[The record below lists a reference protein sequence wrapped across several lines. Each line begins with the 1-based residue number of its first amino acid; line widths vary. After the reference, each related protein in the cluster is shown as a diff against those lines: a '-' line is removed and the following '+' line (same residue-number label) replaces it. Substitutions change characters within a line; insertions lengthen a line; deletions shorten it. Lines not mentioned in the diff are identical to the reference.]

1 LHCFLIDHIT
11 PLQPATPRLRGCAI
25 ITIPPVPDLVRN
37 TKANSDDEIDPQDG
51 HYVIKRRVKRSV
63 QAETLVRRLDD
74 LRHSRIFEEGGQW
87 RGRHR
92 KVIPNQ
98 PFPATKGYAYRLP
111 LSGLLQPPVQY
122 SANNFAYASIVALSP
137 DPAQISS
144 NGRKHPDENLS
155 DESFF
160 DEYSEGILAQYIENL
175 DLEDDQEEV
184 SSQDG

>member
-1 LHCFLIDHIT
+1 MLC
-11 PLQPATPRLRGCAI
+11 
-25 ITIPPVPDLVRN
+25 
-37 TKANSDDEIDPQDG
+37 
-51 HYVIKRRVKRSV
+51 IKYHSQSVKG
-63 QAETLVRRLDD
+63 
-74 LRHSRIFEEGGQW
+74 EEGGLLSSSTL
-87 RGRHR
+87 RILCNSLLIAHMPGTFPEERLR
-92 KVIPNQ
+92 NRRELRCSIPNQ